1 MPSLE
6 IIVLVEIDFN
16 EKKKNKKGRKEGRK
30 ERRKEG
36 RREWGDGEREREM
49 GKQG

>member
-1 MPSLE
+1 MWKL
-6 IIVLVEIDFN
+6 ILMK
-16 EKKKNKKGRKEGRK
+16 KKKNKKGRKEGRK